1 MGVYSDMREAI
12 RLGTSEVFTQSGFTV
27 PVIYSHQNGSE
38 PNTAYCVINILNHT
52 QRGRTQT
59 ATFTDDGDWE
69 PDYDGEL
76 TFGGEEPFTSILTKH
91 LIHTAV
97 YEVVVQF
104 TFAGSDAP
112 DLAHDFMQNI
122 CNNVVVTE
130 AYQKQNLAPMRKS
143 NLRRAPQKRDTQW
156 VDYYNID
163 VTFSYAVRTTQS
175 IDWIEHVSIVESN
188 SGDTIVIPPIQ
199 P

>member
-1 MGVYSDMREAI
+1 MSIYSDMRNAI
-12 RLGTSEVFTQSGFTV
+12 RLGTIEALVQSGHPSTQ
-27 PVIYSHQNGSE
+27 VIYSHQNGAE
-38 PNTAYCVINILNHT
+38 PSSSYCVINILNHV

-59 ATFTDDGDWE
+59 ATLTDDGS
-69 PDYDGEL
+69 L
-76 TFGGEEPFTSILTKH
+76 VGEEPEQVLVKN

-104 TFAGSDAP
+104 TFAGSEAP
-112 DLAHDFMQNI
+112 DLAHDFMQSI
-122 CNNVVVTE
+122 LNNVVVTE

-156 VDYYNID
+156 IDFYNID

-175 IDWIEHVSIVESN
+175 VDWIEHVSIVESN
-188 SGDTIVIPPIQ
+188 SGETIVIPPIQ

>member
-1 MGVYSDMREAI
+1 M
-12 RLGTSEVFTQSGFTV
+12 
-27 PVIYSHQNGSE
+27 
-38 PNTAYCVINILNHT
+38 
-52 QRGRTQT
+52 
-59 ATFTDDGDWE
+59 
-69 PDYDGEL
+69 
-76 TFGGEEPFTSILTKH
+76 
-91 LIHTAV
+91 
-97 YEVVVQF
+97 VVQF